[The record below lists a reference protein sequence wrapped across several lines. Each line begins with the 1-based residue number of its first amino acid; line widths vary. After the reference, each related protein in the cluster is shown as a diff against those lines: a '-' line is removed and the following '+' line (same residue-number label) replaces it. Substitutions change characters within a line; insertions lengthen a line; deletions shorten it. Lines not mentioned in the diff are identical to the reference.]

1 MKYMIIVLIVYGISW
16 FILLAVKI
24 ITSLFNKNRDSSENV
39 PWYMYAILIAFAP
52 LALLIVASSL
62 IYEFI
67 TEKKEKKAAKYAIII
82 ATAPLS
88 LLVLAFLL
96 VSSLAE
102 KIETKK
108 REKREA
114 KEKAYK
120 QRAMQELYAAMS
132 KPQEDHSFVHAMTA
146 QTLVG
151 KINEKD
157 YDSFMQ
163 YLDHLSLPEGASLHV
178 EECSHEGHG
187 DESKLFVETSEGEID
202 FNIWDYIKADNS
214 IDGAWEAFFLS
225 KAKHI
230 LPLWWHANY
239 NSRTYM
245 YSKEDTDSIQLF
257 SKSKEQLPIIQ
268 RNVKRLIS
276 APEVIDAANGKYYV
290 RCCYWTNFGGL
301 IKETV
306 QVLISAEGKVSF
318 NDIEGTTLYHY
329 KCGVFF

>member
-1 MKYMIIVLIVYGISW
+1 
-16 FILLAVKI
+16 
-24 ITSLFNKNRDSSENV
+24 
-39 PWYMYAILIAFAP
+39 MYAIFIAIAP
-52 LALLIVASSL
+52 LALLIVACSL

-67 TEKKEKKAAKYAIII
+67 TKKEEKKAAKYAIII

-108 REKREA
+108 RLKREA

-120 QRAMQELYAAMS
+120 QRAMQELNAAMNKS
-132 KPQEDHSFVHAMTA
+132 QEDHSYIHAMTA

>member
-1 MKYMIIVLIVYGISW
+1 MKITIIVYIVSW
-16 FILLAVKI
+16 FIVLAVI
-24 ITSLFNKNRDSSENV
+24 INSLFRKNRDFSEKQ
-39 PWYMYAILIAFAP
+39 PWYMYAIFIAIAP
-52 LALLIVASSL
+52 LTLLIGACSL

-88 LLVLAFLL
+88 VPIIAFLL
-96 VSSLAE
+96 VSSLKE

-108 REKREA
+108 RLKREA

-120 QRAMQELYAAMS
+120 QRAMQELNAAMNKS
-132 KPQEDHSFVHAMTA
+132 QEDHSYIHAMTA

-151 KINEKD
+151 KINEND

-257 SKSKEQLPIIQ
+257 SESKEQLPIIQ

>member
-1 MKYMIIVLIVYGISW
+1 
-16 FILLAVKI
+16 
-24 ITSLFNKNRDSSENV
+24 
-39 PWYMYAILIAFAP
+39 
-52 LALLIVASSL
+52 
-62 IYEFI
+62 
-67 TEKKEKKAAKYAIII
+67 
-82 ATAPLS
+82 
-88 LLVLAFLL
+88 
-96 VSSLAE
+96 
-102 KIETKK
+102 
-108 REKREA
+108 
-114 KEKAYK
+114 
-120 QRAMQELYAAMS
+120 MQELNAAMNKS
-132 KPQEDHSFVHAMTA
+132 QEDHSYIHAMTA

-151 KINEKD
+151 IINEND

-214 IDGAWEAFFLS
+214 IDGAWEAYFLS

>member
-1 MKYMIIVLIVYGISW
+1 MKITIIVYVVSW
-16 FILLAVKI
+16 FIFLAVRI
-24 ITSLFNKNRDSSENV
+24 INSLFRKNRDFSEKQ
-39 PWYMYAILIAFAP
+39 PWYMYAIFIAIAP
-52 LALLIVASSL
+52 LALLIVACSL

-67 TEKKEKKAAKYAIII
+67 TKKEEKKAAKYAIII

-108 REKREA
+108 RLKREA

-120 QRAMQELYAAMS
+120 QRAMQELNAAMNKS
-132 KPQEDHSFVHAMTA
+132 QEDHSYIHAMTA

-318 NDIEGTTLYHY
+318 NDLEGTTLYHY

>member
-1 MKYMIIVLIVYGISW
+1 MKITIIVYVVSW
-16 FILLAVKI
+16 FIFLAVRI
-24 ITSLFNKNRDSSENV
+24 INSLFRKNRDFSEKQ
-39 PWYMYAILIAFAP
+39 PWYMYAIFIAIAP
-52 LALLIVASSL
+52 LAILILACSL

-67 TEKKEKKAAKYAIII
+67 TNKEEKKAAKYAIII

-108 REKREA
+108 RLKREA

-120 QRAMQELYAAMS
+120 QRAMQELNAAMNKS
-132 KPQEDHSFVHAMTA
+132 QEDHSYIHAMTA

-290 RCCYWTNFGGL
+290 RCCYWTDFGGL

>member
-1 MKYMIIVLIVYGISW
+1 MKITIIVYVVSW
-16 FILLAVKI
+16 FIFLAVRI
-24 ITSLFNKNRDSSENV
+24 INSPFRKNRDFSEKQ
-39 PWYMYAILIAFAP
+39 PWYKYAIFIAIAPLAILIIAC
-52 LALLIVASSL
+52 SL

-67 TEKKEKKAAKYAIII
+67 TEKKEKKAAKYAIVI
-82 ATAPLS
+82 ATAPWS
-88 LLVLAFLL
+88 VPIIAFWL
-96 VSSLAE
+96 VSSLKE

-108 REKREA
+108 RLKREA

-132 KPQEDHSFVHAMTA
+132 KPHEDHSFVHAMTA

-276 APEVIDAANGKYYV
+276 APEVVDAANGKYYV